1 VDQRRFVVF
10 LILTMLLW
18 TGFIVLRMYLAPPP
32 AVVVNEHVQQKPPD
46 AAVEP
51 EKPAA
56 QPPDPAKPVDAKA
69 KNVAP
74 RKRVWLGSL
83 DQSSPYNMAVLLDSL
98 GAAVERVELARYYD
112 ISDPSGYFGTL
123 SLSDSPGAT
132 GAIVNA
138 VAPGSPAAAA
148 KLDDPSLAAG
158 LKPGDV
164 ITNIGKLTVTGLSDF
179 EGYFNRHV
187 RPSQQVSVTV
197 QRPGIA
203 KPIEFTAML
212 ARRPLAVVRPE
223 NHQYKTDAGEL
234 IQLTYDPLS
243 LLLTLESVG
252 SGSVRQGAKE
262 IGGLPSLLGSNWNLD
277 ASGEDF
283 AQFSYTLD
291 DAAMQAVGRKGGLKI
306 VKKYTLAKIP
316 NDAPKAKESK
326 SYHLTL
332 RVEIHNLGSEQE
344 VVSYRLGGPTGLP
357 LEGWWYSNKLHP
369 VMFRGAGARDIVH
382 KQSGGGHKLLG
393 NPMIVSESKARI
405 KNSEPAI
412 LQLLEG
418 DDAAGLD
425 YIGVDSQFFASA
437 IKPQPGPDGQ
447 PLKFRRA
454 EALPVQDVMV
464 IPKTSLKT
472 TDVSVQLVSEKAR
485 IDANKD
491 PLVHEYEVF
500 FGPKDPDVLQ
510 QYGLG
515 AWIELGWRV
524 FAFPS
529 LMLQKVLNLLHGLT
543 GNFGI
548 AIILLTV
555 IVRSCMVPLS
565 LRQAK
570 SAALM
575 QQLAPEI
582 QKVKDKYPDD
592 ALKQHAEVQALYK
605 QHNFN
610 PFGGCLLVFI
620 QLPVFIGLYRCL
632 SVDIDLRDAPLFP
645 GWEWASNLAGPD
657 KLFYWRDWTWDIISD
672 QANGYLGP
680 YFNVFPLITVTLF
693 LIQQKLFTPPATDEQ
708 TKMQQQ
714 MMTMMTVFMGIMFYK
729 VPAGLCLYFITS
741 SLWGICERKLLPKPK
756 PKGEGGTVPLATVKL
771 TSTNGSTKP
780 ASTKKKNR
788 R

>member
-10 LILTMLLW
+10 LVLTMLLW
-18 TGFIVLRMYLAPPP
+18 TGFIVLRMYFAPP
-32 AVVVNEHVQQKPPD
+32 AVVVNEHVQEQPADPVAEPEKAAANPPD
-46 AAVEP
+46 AAKPVE
-51 EKPAA
+51 
-56 QPPDPAKPVDAKA
+56 AKPKI
-69 KNVAP
+69 VAP
-74 RKRVWLGSL
+74 LKHVWLGSH
-83 DQSSPYNMAVLLDSL
+83 DPSSPYNMAVLLVSQ

-123 SLSDSPGAT
+123 SLSDSPGGT
-132 GAIVNA
+132 GAIVNS

-148 KLDDPSLAAG
+148 KPDDPSLAAG

-203 KPIEFTAML
+203 KPIVFTATL
-212 ARRPLAVVRPE
+212 ARRPLAVVHPE

-234 IQLTYDPLS
+234 IQLTNDPLS
-243 LLLTLESVG
+243 LLLTLEKIG
-252 SGSVRQGAKE
+252 SRSVRQGAKE

-283 AQFSYTLD
+283 AQFSFTLD

-316 NDAPKAKESK
+316 DGAPNAKESK

-332 RVEIHNLGSEQE
+332 QVEIHNLGSEQE

-357 LEGWWYSNKLHP
+357 LEGWWYSTKLHP
-369 VMFRGAGARDIVH
+369 VMFRGAGARDIIH
-382 KQSGGGHKLLG
+382 KQSGGYHKLLG
-393 NPMIVSESKARI
+393 NPMIVSESKRLL

-412 LQLLEG
+412 LPLLEG
-418 DDAAGLD
+418 DNAAGLD
-425 YIGVDSQFFASA
+425 YIGVETQFFAAA
-437 IKPQPGPDGQ
+437 IIPQFDAGKQ
-447 PLKFRRA
+447 PLKFQRA
-454 EALPVQDVMV
+454 EALAVQDVLV
-464 IPKTSLKT
+464 IPKTSLKA
-472 TDVSVQLVSEKAR
+472 TDVSVQLVSDVAR
-485 IDANKD
+485 IDSGI
-491 PLVHEYEVF
+491 PLVHQYEVF
-500 FGPKDPDVLQ
+500 FGPKDPDVLAL
-510 QYGLG
+510 YDLK
-515 AWIELGWRV
+515 AWIELGWPI
-524 FAFPS
+524 FALPS
-529 LMLQKVLNLLHGLT
+529 RALQWVLTHLYGVT
-543 GNFGI
+543 GNYGI
-548 AIILLTV
+548 AIVLLTLL
-555 IVRSCMVPLS
+555 VRSCMVPIS
-565 LRQAK
+565 LKQARN
-570 SAALM
+570 AAMM

-582 QKVKDKYPDD
+582 QKIKDKYPDD

-605 QHNFN
+605 KHNFN
-610 PFGGCLLVFI
+610 MFGGCLPVFL
-620 QLPVFIGLYRCL
+620 QLPIFIGLYRCL
-632 SVDIDLRDAPLFP
+632 AVDIDLRDAPLFP

-714 MMTMMTVFMGIMFYK
+714 MMTMMTVVMGVMFYK

-756 PKGEGGTVPLATVKL
+756 PPSEGGTVPLVTAKL

-780 ASTKKKNR
+780 ASSKRKNR